1 MWTFGD
7 DRTHRS
13 SAIGKKENFMLVL
26 NGSATIADVVALADR
41 REQVSVSPA
50 TVAACTPGRGG
61 PQHSI

>member
-1 MWTFGD
+1 
-7 DRTHRS
+7 
-13 SAIGKKENFMLVL
+13 MLVL

-50 TVAACTPGRGG
+50 TVAACQACTPGRGG